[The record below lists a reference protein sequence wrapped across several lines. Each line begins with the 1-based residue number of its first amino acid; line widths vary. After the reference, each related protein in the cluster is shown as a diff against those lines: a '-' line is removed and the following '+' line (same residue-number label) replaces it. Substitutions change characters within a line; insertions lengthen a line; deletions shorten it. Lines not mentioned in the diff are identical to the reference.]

1 MPRHPLLDLQVKSKK
16 FKSKFELLKVKIS
29 KKFQKTAQNFQ
40 VFRRKQAVPNVRL
53 THDPE
58 VMLYLAGLVLESKIK
73 VSKLVKILEKS
84 KLGKGLT

>member
-1 MPRHPLLDLQVKSKK
+1 M
-16 FKSKFELLKVKIS
+16 
-29 KKFQKTAQNFQ
+29 
-40 VFRRKQAVPNVRL
+40 PNVRL

-84 KLGKGLT
+84 KYGKGLT